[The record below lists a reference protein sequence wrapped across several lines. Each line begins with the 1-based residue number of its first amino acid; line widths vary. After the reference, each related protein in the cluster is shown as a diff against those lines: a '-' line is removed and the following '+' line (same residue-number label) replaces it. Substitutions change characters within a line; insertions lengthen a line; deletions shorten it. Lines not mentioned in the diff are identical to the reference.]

1 MLSFN
6 AKREDGAFAI
16 DTVLGL
22 TFFMLAIL
30 SLMMVSLIIR
40 IEANMQYA
48 VDQTAKEL
56 SSYYYLL
63 DAVDIAKYTSG
74 DAGND
79 ADEGAEKANKL
90 IDNVI
95 NFSSAAGDVGTSIS
109 DMESIS
115 IESIRQID
123 TSDYEELYSTANQLW
138 NSVKDMSNDPSG
150 QVKAV
155 ISIFAHSLGNKA
167 MSYYV
172 TPYLCRMLMP
182 NYLTG
187 DLESTNEYLDSIG
200 IVGEDGQTG
209 MERIDFTHSSLLA
222 DGRTIK
228 IVAIY
233 KLNTKKLTFGMIDT
247 DLYFKQTAVTAAWVE
262 PNESGELKSIADAY
276 KSN

>member
-1 MLSFN
+1 MLSLHI
-6 AKREDGAFAI
+6 KKDEGAFAI
-16 DTVLGL
+16 EAVLGL

-30 SLMMVSLIIR
+30 SLMMVSLILR

-74 DAGND
+74 NAGSDAT
-79 ADEGAEKANKL
+79 AGAAKANKL

-95 NFSSAAGDVGTSIS
+95 SFSDAAGDVGTSIS
-109 DMESIS
+109 DMENIS
-115 IESIRQID
+115 IDSIGKID
-123 TSDYEELYSTANQLW
+123 PSNYQELYSTANQLW
-138 NSVKDMSNDPSG
+138 YSVKDMSNDPSG
-150 QVKAV
+150 QVKAI

-187 DLESTNEYLDSIG
+187 DLDSTNKYLDSIG
-200 IVGEDGQTG
+200 IEGEDGQAG
-209 MERIDFTHSSLLA
+209 IEKIDFTHSSLLA

-247 DLYFKQTAVTAAWVE
+247 DLYFEQTAVTAAWIE
-262 PNESGELKSIADAY
+262 PNNDELLSIADAY

>member
-1 MLSFN
+1 
-6 AKREDGAFAI
+6 
-16 DTVLGL
+16 
-22 TFFMLAIL
+22 
-30 SLMMVSLIIR
+30 
-40 IEANMQYA
+40 MQYA

-74 DAGND
+74 NAGSDA
-79 ADEGAEKANKL
+79 AAGAAKANKL

-95 NFSSAAGDVGTSIS
+95 SFSDAAGDVGTSIS
-109 DMESIS
+109 DMENIS
-115 IESIRQID
+115 IDSIGQID
-123 TSDYEELYSTANQLW
+123 PSNYQELYSTANQLW

-155 ISIFAHSLGNKA
+155 ISIFAHSLGNGA

-187 DLESTNEYLDSIG
+187 DLESTNKYLDSIG
-200 IVGEDGQTG
+200 IEGEDGQTG
-209 MERIDFTHSSLLA
+209 IEKIDFTHSTLLA

-233 KLNTKKLTFGMIDT
+233 KLNTKKLTFGMLDT
-247 DLYFKQTAVTAAWVE
+247 DLYFEQTAVTAAWIE
-262 PNESGELKSIADAY
+262 PNGDELKSIAEAY
-276 KSN
+276 NQN

>member
-1 MLSFN
+1 MLSLQVKKEN
-6 AKREDGAFAI
+6 GAFAI
-16 DTVLGL
+16 EAVLGL

-30 SLMMVSLIIR
+30 SLMMVSLILR

-74 DAGND
+74 NAGSDAT
-79 ADEGAEKANKL
+79 AGAAKANKL

-95 NFSSAAGDVGTSIS
+95 SFSDAAGDVGTSIS
-109 DMESIS
+109 DMENIS
-115 IESIRQID
+115 IDSIGKID
-123 TSDYEELYSTANQLW
+123 PSNYQELYSTANQLW
-138 NSVKDMSNDPSG
+138 YSVKDMSNDPSG
-150 QVKAV
+150 QVKAI

-187 DLESTNEYLDSIG
+187 DLDSTNKYLDSIG
-200 IVGEDGQTG
+200 IEGEDGQAG
-209 MERIDFTHSSLLA
+209 IEKIDFTHSSLLA

-247 DLYFKQTAVTAAWVE
+247 DLYFEQTAVTAAWIE
-262 PNESGELKSIADAY
+262 PNNDELLSIADAY